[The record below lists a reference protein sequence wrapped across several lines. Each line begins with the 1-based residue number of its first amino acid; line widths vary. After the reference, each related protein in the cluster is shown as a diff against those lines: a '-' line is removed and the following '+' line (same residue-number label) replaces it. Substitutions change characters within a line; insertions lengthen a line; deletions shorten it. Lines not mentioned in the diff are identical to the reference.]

1 MYLPTRANRMVCSAL
16 QDVEE
21 GLIKRLMIFMPPRN
35 GKSMTGSETFPSY
48 FIGKD
53 PERRVILGSYGV
65 DLAKRFGR
73 YNRQKIEEFGEEL
86 FGVTLSKE
94 NSGVVTWD
102 IEGHRGGM
110 ISSGIGGS
118 ITGFGA
124 DLLMIDDPVKNRQ
137 EADSEAYQK
146 FIWEEWQNTLLTR
159 VHAGGAIV
167 IILTRWN
174 EKDLAGRILAQEGE
188 LWTVV
193 NLPAV
198 AEKPDPKRK
207 YCLYGV
213 DNVEG
218 PRDVDPLRRAE
229 GECLSP
235 ELGYD
240 LPTMQAIEKSVGSR
254 TWDSLYQQRPSV
266 AAGTIFKREW
276 FDLEKGK
283 VHFYTIRPDI
293 QARSMQQLIQS
304 WDMAFKSTTE
314 SARVAG
320 QVWGKMGPDLYL
332 IDAVVDKMTF
342 TQSCSAV
349 EMLTGKWPLARAKL
363 IEDKANGTAVM
374 DLLSSRIGGFI
385 AIPAVDSK
393 EGRANAASVAYEA
406 GNIYLPH
413 PSICPWIMD
422 WIEEHIKFPNGEFLD
437 QVDAG
442 VHAVNRLF
450 DNQLPDAPP
459 VAAMAVGGSRWR

>member
-1 MYLPTRANRMVCSAL
+1 
-16 QDVEE
+16 
-21 GLIKRLMIFMPPRN
+21 
-35 GKSMTGSETFPSY
+35 MTGSETFPSF

-53 PERRVILGSYGV
+53 PERRVILASYGV

-73 YNRQKIEEFGEEL
+73 YNRQKIESFGMEL
-86 FGVTLSKE
+86 FNVALSND
-94 NSGVVTWD
+94 NSGVTSWD
-102 IEGHRGGM
+102 IDGHRGGM
-110 ISSGIGGS
+110 ISAGIGGS

-146 FIWEEWQNTLLTR
+146 FVWEEWQNTLMTR

-174 EKDLAGRILAQEGE
+174 EQDLAGRILREDGE
-188 LWTVV
+188 NWTVV
-193 NLPAV
+193 NLPAF

-207 YCLYGV
+207 YKLYGV

-218 PRDVDPLRRAE
+218 MSPDADPLGREE

-235 ELGYD
+235 ELGYTNEVLD
-240 LPTMQAIEKSVGSR
+240 TIKKAVGSR

-276 FDLEKGK
+276 FDLENGK
-283 VHFYTIRPDI
+283 VHYYRIPPHI
-293 QARSMQQLIQS
+293 QAQQMQELIQS

-320 QVWGKMGPDLYL
+320 QVWGKQGADIYL
-332 IDAVVDKMTF
+332 LDAVVDKMSF
-342 TQSCSAV
+342 TQSCTAV

-374 DLLSSRIGGFI
+374 DLLQKKIGGLI
-385 AIPAVDSK
+385 AQPASDSK

-406 GNIYLPH
+406 GNIWLPH
-413 PSICPWIMD
+413 PDICPWIMD
-422 WIEEHIKFPNGEFLD
+422 WIEEHIKFPNGEYLD

-442 VHAVNRLF
+442 AHAVNRLF
-450 DNQLPDAPP
+450 DRIMPDAP
-459 VAAMAVGGSRWR
+459 VAVQLAIGGSKWR

>member
-1 MYLPTRANRMVCSAL
+1 MYKPTRANKMVCQAL

-21 GLIKRLMIFMPPRN
+21 GIIDRLMIFMPPRN
-35 GKSMTGSETFPSY
+35 GKSMTGSETFPSF

-53 PERRVILGSYGV
+53 PSRRVISASYGV

-73 YNRQKIEEFGEEL
+73 YNRQKIDEFGEEL
-86 FGVTLSKE
+86 FGVSLSSE
-94 NSGVVTWD
+94 NSGVTSWD
-102 IEGHRGGM
+102 LEGHRGGM
-110 ISSGIGGS
+110 ISAGIGGS

-124 DLLMIDDPVKNRQ
+124 DLLIIDDPVKNRQ

-146 FIWEEWQNTLLTR
+146 FVWEEWQNTLFTR

-174 EKDLAGRILAQEGE
+174 EMDLAGRILREDGHN
-188 LWTVV
+188 WTVV
-193 NLPAV
+193 NLPAL

-213 DNVEG
+213 DNTDG
-218 PRDVDPLRRAE
+218 PKDIDPLHREE

-235 ELGYD
+235 ELGYTVPV
-240 LPTMQAIEKSVGSR
+240 LKSIERSVGSR

-276 FDLEKGK
+276 FDLINGK
-283 VHFYTIRPDI
+283 VHFYKVPPHI
-293 QARSMQQLIQS
+293 QAQHMQQLIQS
-304 WDMAFKSTTE
+304 WDMAFKATTE

-332 IDAVVDKMTF
+332 IDAVVDKMSF

-349 EMLTGKWPLARAKL
+349 TMLTGKWPLARAKL

-374 DLLSSRIGGFI
+374 DLLKSQIGGFI
-385 AIPAVDSK
+385 PIPAVDSK

-406 GNIYLPH
+406 GNIWLPH
-413 PSICPWIMD
+413 PDICPWIMD

-450 DNQLPDAPP
+450 DNVLPDAP
-459 VAAMAVGGSRWR
+459 VVVQLSVGGSKWR